1 MGRLGC
7 GRAPQAIAVREFNTG
22 IWEICD
28 MSESGDGTEPVLLG
42 NRYELGGILGR
53 GGMADVRIGRD
64 LRLGRTVAIKQLR
77 PDLASDDSF
86 QARFRREAQSAAAL
100 NHPAIVAVYDTG
112 EAPDAH
118 GLHIPY
124 IVMEY
129 VDGQTLRDLLRDGRK
144 ILPERAMSIVADVL
158 GALDYSHRQGIIHRD
173 IKPANVML
181 TPEGQLKVMD
191 FGIAR
196 AIADASVT
204 QTAAVI
210 GTAQYLSPEQA
221 RGETVDARSD
231 IYSTGCLLYE
241 LLAGRPPF
249 VGESPVSVAYQH
261 VREEARPPSQ
271 FNADVSGNVDHIV
284 AKALAKRTD
293 ERYQSAADMQKDIE
307 RVLAG
312 HAVAPPSAPSPASA
326 TAVAAVD
333 ALSGLSGSPNATQVT
348 QAVPAEGSA
357 DAPSLPPPSRR
368 KPTSGRSK
376 FAFWALALLA
386 LILLSTAAWALL
398 GQDPPETEKV
408 AVPEVTGQPYD
419 AAKAELE
426 ALNFEVDQV
435 EEADDTVPTGD
446 VITQDPVGGSLME
459 PGTTVTLTVS
469 LGKETV
475 TMPSLGSYSFED
487 AENLLTSDRYQL
499 KVEKEERDSSAPQD
513 EVINSNPPEGS
524 EVEKGSTV
532 TLYVSRGE
540 ASVPNVVGK
549 SVSDA
554 KNDLEDA
561 GFDVEVNGPGDG
573 TVTDQD
579 PSAGEDLA
587 QGETVEITSEAD
599 DPPDSDD
606 GNGNGNGNGNNGN
619 GAVVD
624 QLGF

>member
-1 MGRLGC
+1 MLDR
-7 GRAPQAIAVREFNTG
+7 

-64 LRLGRTVAIKQLR
+64 QRLGRTVAIKQLR
-77 PDLASDDSF
+77 PDLASDESF

-100 NHPAIVAVYDTG
+100 NHPAVVAVYDTG
-112 EAPDAH
+112 EGTDAH
-118 GLHIPY
+118 GNHIPY

-129 VDGQTLRDLLRDGRK
+129 VDGQTLRDVLRDGRK
-144 ILPERAMSIVADVL
+144 ILPERALSIVADVL
-158 GALDYSHRQGIIHRD
+158 SALDYSHRQGIIHRD

-181 TPEGQLKVMD
+181 TPDGQVKVMD

-271 FNADVSGNVDHIV
+271 FNPDVSGNVDHIV
-284 AKALAKRTD
+284 AKSLAKRTED
-293 ERYQSAADMQKDIE
+293 RYQSAADMRNDIE

-312 HAVAPPSAPSPASA
+312 HAVSAPAAPSPGSA

-348 QAVPAEGSA
+348 QAVPANAASPG
-357 DAPSLPPPSRR
+357 APSLPPPRRKQSSRR
-368 KPTSGRSK
+368 GKV
-376 FAFWALALLA
+376 AFWALALLA
-386 LILLSTAAWALL
+386 LVLLSTAAWALL
-398 GQDPPETEKV
+398 SPETPDAGKV
-408 AVPEVTGQPYD
+408 AVPEVSGQPYD

-426 ALNFEVDQV
+426 AVNFQV
-435 EEADDTVPTGD
+435 EKSEEPDDTVPAGD
-446 VITQDPVGGSLME
+446 VISQDPAGGSLMA
-459 PGTTVTLTVS
+459 PGTTITLTVS
-469 LGKETV
+469 TGKETV
-475 TMPSLGSYSFED
+475 TMPALGSYTFDD
-487 AENLLTSDRYQL
+487 AKNLLESDQYQL

-524 EVEKGSTV
+524 DVEKGSTV

-554 KNDLEDA
+554 RNILEDA
-561 GFDVEVNGPGDG
+561 GFDVEVSGPDNGK
-573 TVTDQD
+573 VTEQD
-579 PSAGEDLA
+579 PGAGEDLA
-587 QGETVEITSEAD
+587 QGESVEITSEA
-599 DPPDSDD
+599 PEPSPSPSDD
-606 GNGNGNGNGNNGN
+606 CIID
-619 GAVVD
+619 VD
-624 QLGF
+624 PDADGCQP

>member
-1 MGRLGC
+1 
-7 GRAPQAIAVREFNTG
+7 
-22 IWEICD
+22 

-64 LRLGRTVAIKQLR
+64 QRLGRTVAIKQLR
-77 PDLASDDSF
+77 PDLASDESF
-86 QARFRREAQSAAAL
+86 QARFRREAQSAASL

-112 EAPDAH
+112 EGADAH

-129 VDGQTLRDLLRDGRK
+129 VDGQTLRDVLRDGRK

-158 GALDYSHRQGIIHRD
+158 SALDYSHRQGIIHRD

-181 TPEGQLKVMD
+181 TPDGQVKVMD

-249 VGESPVSVAYQH
+249 IGESPVSVAYQH

-271 FNADVSGNVDHIV
+271 FNPDVSGNVDHIV
-284 AKALAKRTD
+284 AKSLAKRTD
-293 ERYQSAADMQKDIE
+293 DRYQSAADMRNDIE

-312 HAVAPPSAPSPASA
+312 HAVSAPAAPSPGSA
-326 TAVAAVD
+326 TAVAGVE
-333 ALSGLSGSPNATQVT
+333 ALSGLSGSPNTTQVT
-348 QAVPAEGSA
+348 QAVPASAGSSGA
-357 DAPSLPPPSRR
+357 SSLPPSSQRKKSSRR
-368 KPTSGRSK
+368 SK
-376 FAFWALALLA
+376 VAFWSLALVALALMIA
-386 LILLSTAAWALL
+386 AAFALLS
-398 GQDPPETEKV
+398 PETPDAGKV
-408 AVPEVTGQPYD
+408 AVPEVSGQSFD

-426 ALNFEVDQV
+426 AVNFKVDRAD
-435 EEADDTVPTGD
+435 EPDDTVPAGD
-446 VITQDPVGGSLME
+446 VISQDPAGGSLE
-459 PGTTVTLTVS
+459 LPGTTITLTVS
-469 LGKETV
+469 TGKETV
-475 TMPSLGSYSFED
+475 TMPALSSYTFDD
-487 AENLLTSDRYQL
+487 AKNLLEGDQYQL

-554 KNDLEDA
+554 RSILEDA
-561 GFDVEVNGPGDG
+561 GFDVEVSGPDDG
-573 TVTDQD
+573 KVTEQD
-579 PSAGEDLA
+579 PGAGEDLA
-587 QGETVEITSEAD
+587 QGESVEITAEAATPTPTPTD
-599 DPPDSDD
+599 DNCTDTNDLLPGCQP
-606 GNGNGNGNGNNGN
+606 
-619 GAVVD
+619 
-624 QLGF
+624 

>member
-1 MGRLGC
+1 
-7 GRAPQAIAVREFNTG
+7 
-22 IWEICD
+22 
-28 MSESGDGTEPVLLG
+28 MSDSGDGTEPVLLG

-64 LRLGRTVAIKQLR
+64 QRLGRTVAIKQLR
-77 PDLASDDSF
+77 PDLAVDESF

-100 NHPAIVAVYDTG
+100 NHPSIVAVYDTG
-112 EAPDAH
+112 EAADAH

-144 ILPERAMSIVADVL
+144 ILPERSLSMVADVL
-158 GALDYSHRQGIIHRD
+158 SALDYSHRAGIIHRD

-181 TPEGQLKVMD
+181 TPEGQVKVMD

-249 VGESPVSVAYQH
+249 IGESPVSVAYQH

-271 FNADVSGNVDHIV
+271 FNPDVSGNVDHIV
-284 AKALAKRTD
+284 AKSLAKRTD
-293 ERYQSAADMQKDIE
+293 ERYQSAADMRNDIE

-312 HAVAPPSAPSPASA
+312 HAVAPPSAPSPGSA
-326 TAVAAVD
+326 TTVAAVD
-333 ALSGLSGSPNATQVT
+333 ALSGLSGSANTTQVT
-348 QAVPAEGSA
+348 QAVPAT
-357 DAPSLPPPSRR
+357 DAAALPPPSRR
-368 KPTSGRSK
+368 KPNSGRSK
-376 FAFWALALLA
+376 FAFWALALIA
-386 LILLSTAAWALL
+386 LVLLSIAAWAFL
-398 GQDPPETEKV
+398 GQGDTPQADKI
-408 AVPEVTGQPYD
+408 AVPDVSGEPYD

-426 ALNFEVDQV
+426 AVNFEVEKA
-435 EEADDTVPTGD
+435 EEPDDTVPTGD
-446 VITQDPVGGSLME
+446 VISQDPAGGSLME
-459 PGTTVTLTVS
+459 PGTTITLTVS
-469 LGKETV
+469 TGKETV
-475 TMPSLGSYSFED
+475 TMPALGSYTFDD
-487 AENLLTSDRYQL
+487 AKNLLESDQYQL
-499 KVEKEERDSSAPQD
+499 KVEKEERDSSSPAD

-524 EVEKGSTV
+524 DVEKGSTV

-540 ASVPNVVGK
+540 TSVPNVVGK

-554 KNDLEDA
+554 KNTLEDA
-561 GFDVEVNGPGDG
+561 GFDVEVNGPNSGK
-573 TVTDQD
+573 VTDQD
-579 PSAGEDLA
+579 PGGGEDLA
-587 QGETVEITSEAD
+587 RGETVEITTEAED
-599 DPPDSDD
+599 KQGPD
-606 GNGNGNGNGNNGN
+606 
-619 GAVVD
+619 VD
-624 QLGF
+624 QLCIPPDTDPDTDGCQS

>member
-1 MGRLGC
+1 
-7 GRAPQAIAVREFNTG
+7 
-22 IWEICD
+22 

-64 LRLGRTVAIKQLR
+64 QRLGRTVAIKQLR
-77 PDLASDDSF
+77 PDLSSDETF
-86 QARFRREAQSAAAL
+86 QTRFRREAQSAASL

-112 EAPDAH
+112 EGTDAH

-129 VDGQTLRDLLRDGRK
+129 VDGQTLRDVLRDGRK
-144 ILPERAMSIVADVL
+144 ILPERSLSIVADVL
-158 GALDYSHRQGIIHRD
+158 NALDYSHRAGIIHRD

-181 TPEGQLKVMD
+181 TPEGQVKVMD

-271 FNADVSGNVDHIV
+271 FNPDVSGNVDHIV
-284 AKALAKRTD
+284 AKSLAKRTD
-293 ERYQSAADMQKDIE
+293 DRYQSAADMRKDIE

-312 HAVAPPSAPSPASA
+312 HAVSAPAAPSPGSA

-333 ALSGLSGSPNATQVT
+333 ALSGLSGSANTTQVT
-348 QAVPAEGSA
+348 QAVPASA
-357 DAPSLPPPSRR
+357 ASTDAGGLPPPSRR
-368 KPTSGRSK
+368 KESSGRSK

-386 LILLSTAAWALL
+386 LVLLSTAAWALL
-398 GQDPPETEKV
+398 GQEPPESART
-408 AVPEVTGQPYD
+408 AVPEVTGQPF
-419 AAKAELE
+419 AAAEAELK
-426 ALNFEVDQV
+426 ALQFEVDRV
-435 EEADDTVPTGD
+435 DEPDDNVPEGD
-446 VITQDPVGGSLME
+446 VISQDPAGGSLMAA
-459 PGTTVTLTVS
+459 GTTITLTVS
-469 LGKETV
+469 AGQETV
-475 TMPSLGSYSFED
+475 TMPSLGSYTFED
-487 AENLLTSDRYQL
+487 AQNLLESDQYQL

-549 SVSDA
+549 PVSA
-554 KNDLEDA
+554 ARNTLEDA
-561 GFDVEVNGPGDG
+561 GFDVEVSGPDNGK
-573 TVTDQD
+573 VTEQD
-579 PSAGEDLA
+579 PGAGEDLA
-587 QGETVEITSEAD
+587 PGETVEITAEAPQQDPEPD
-599 DPPDSDD
+599 DEC
-606 GNGNGNGNGNNGN
+606 
-619 GAVVD
+619 VD
-624 QLGF
+624 TDQILPGCQP

>member
-1 MGRLGC
+1 
-7 GRAPQAIAVREFNTG
+7 
-22 IWEICD
+22 

-64 LRLGRTVAIKQLR
+64 QRLGRTVAIKQLR
-77 PDLASDDSF
+77 PDLSSDETF
-86 QARFRREAQSAAAL
+86 QARFRREAQSAASL

-112 EAPDAH
+112 ESTDAH

-129 VDGQTLRDLLRDGRK
+129 VDGQTLRDVLRDGRK
-144 ILPERAMSIVADVL
+144 ILPERALSIVSDVL
-158 GALDYSHRQGIIHRD
+158 NALDYSHRAGIIHRD

-181 TPEGQLKVMD
+181 TPEGQVKVMD

-271 FNADVSGNVDHIV
+271 FNPDVSGNVDHIV
-284 AKALAKRTD
+284 AKSLAKRTD
-293 ERYQSAADMQKDIE
+293 DRYQSAADMQKDIE

-312 HAVAPPSAPSPASA
+312 HAVSAPAAPSPGSA

-333 ALSGLSGSPNATQVT
+333 ALAGLSGSANTTQVT
-348 QAVPAEGSA
+348 QAVPASA
-357 DAPSLPPPSRR
+357 ASTGALPPPSRR
-368 KPTSGRSK
+368 TKSSGRSK

-386 LILLSTAAWALL
+386 LVLLSTAAWALL
-398 GQDPPETEKV
+398 GQETPDAGKV
-408 AVPEVTGQPYD
+408 AVPEVSGQPYD

-426 ALNFEVDQV
+426 AVQFQV
-435 EEADDTVPTGD
+435 EKAEEPDDTVPAGD
-446 VITQDPVGGSLME
+446 VISQDPAGGSLMV
-459 PGTTVTLTVS
+459 PGTTITLTVS
-469 LGKETV
+469 TGKETV
-475 TMPSLGSYSFED
+475 TMPALSSYTFDD
-487 AENLLTSDRYQL
+487 ASNLLEGDQYQL
-499 KVEKEERDSSAPQD
+499 KVEKEERDSSAPKD

-554 KNDLEDA
+554 TNTLEDA
-561 GFDVEVNGPGDG
+561 GFDVEVSGPDNGK
-573 TVTDQD
+573 VTEQD
-579 PSAGEDLA
+579 PGAGEDLA
-587 QGETVEITSEAD
+587 PGETVEITAEAE
-599 DPPDSDD
+599 DPGPGEDECVLPEIDTD
-606 GNGNGNGNGNNGN
+606 LNEPGC
-619 GAVVD
+619 
-624 QLGF
+624 QP

>member
-1 MGRLGC
+1 
-7 GRAPQAIAVREFNTG
+7 
-22 IWEICD
+22 
-28 MSESGDGTEPVLLG
+28 MSETGDGTEPVLLG

-64 LRLGRTVAIKQLR
+64 QRLGRTVAIKQLR

-112 EAPDAH
+112 EAADAH

-144 ILPERAMSIVADVL
+144 ILPERALSIVADVL

-271 FNADVSGNVDHIV
+271 FNPDVSGNVDHIV

-312 HAVAPPSAPSPASA
+312 HAVAPPSAPSPGSA
-326 TAVAAVD
+326 TTVAAVD
-333 ALSGLSGSPNATQVT
+333 ALSGLSGSANSTQVT
-348 QAVPAEGSA
+348 QAVPAAVSA
-357 DAPSLPPPSRR
+357 DAPVLPPPSRR
-368 KPTSGRSK
+368 QESSGRGK
-376 FAFWALALLA
+376 VAFWALALLA
-386 LILLSTAAWALL
+386 LVLLSTAAWALL
-398 GQDPPETEKV
+398 GQEPPETEKV

-426 ALNFEVDQV
+426 AVDFQVEKV
-435 EEADDTVPTGD
+435 EEADDTVPSGD
-446 VITQDPVGGSLME
+446 VISQDPVGGSLME
-459 PGTTVTLTVS
+459 PGTTITLTVS

-475 TMPSLGSYSFED
+475 TMPSLGSYTFED
-487 AENLLTSDRYQL
+487 AENLLTSDQYQL
-499 KVEKEERDSSAPQD
+499 KVEKEERDSSAPKD

-554 KNDLEDA
+554 RNTLEDA
-561 GFDVEVNGPGDG
+561 GFDVEVNGPDNG

-579 PSAGEDLA
+579 PGAGEDLSP
-587 QGETVEITSEAD
+587 GETVEITSEAD
-599 DPPDSDD
+599 DPGPD
-606 GNGNGNGNGNNGN
+606 
-619 GAVVD
+619 VD
-624 QLGF
+624 QLCIPPDTDPDTDGCQS

>member
-1 MGRLGC
+1 
-7 GRAPQAIAVREFNTG
+7 
-22 IWEICD
+22 

-64 LRLGRTVAIKQLR
+64 QRLGRTVAIKQLR

-112 EAPDAH
+112 EAADAH

-144 ILPERAMSIVADVL
+144 ILPERALSIVADVL

-271 FNADVSGNVDHIV
+271 FNPDVSGNVDHIV

-312 HAVAPPSAPSPASA
+312 HAVAPASAPSPASA

-348 QAVPAEGSA
+348 QAVPAA
-357 DAPSLPPPSRR
+357 DDALALPPPSRR
-368 KPTSGRSK
+368 EPSSGRSK

-386 LILLSTAAWALL
+386 LILLGAAAWALL
-398 GQDPPETEKV
+398 GQAPPETEKV

-419 AAKAELE
+419 AAKSELE
-426 ALNFEVDQV
+426 ALNFEVEKV
-435 EEADDTVPTGD
+435 EEADDTVPSGD

-475 TMPSLGSYSFED
+475 TIPSLGSYSFDD
-487 AENLLTSDRYQL
+487 AKNLLESDQYQL
-499 KVEKEERDSSAPQD
+499 KVEREERDSSAPQD

-524 EVEKGSTV
+524 DVEKGSTI

-554 KNDLEDA
+554 RNTLEDA
-561 GFDVEVNGPGDG
+561 GFDVQVNGPDDG
-573 TVTDQD
+573 EVTEQD
-579 PSAGEDLA
+579 PSGGEDLA
-587 QGETVEITSEAD
+587 QGETVEITSEAE
-599 DPPDSDD
+599 DSPDD
-606 GNGNGNGNGNNGN
+606 GNGNDSPD
-619 GAVVD
+619 VD
-624 QLGF
+624 RIPFP

>member
-1 MGRLGC
+1 M
-7 GRAPQAIAVREFNTG
+7 T
-22 IWEICD
+22 D
-28 MSESGDGTEPVLLG
+28 SGDGTEPVLLG

-64 LRLGRTVAIKQLR
+64 QRLGRTVAIKQLR
-77 PDLASDDSF
+77 PDLASDESF

-118 GLHIPY
+118 GHHIPY

-129 VDGQTLRDLLRDGRK
+129 VDGQTLRDVLRDGRK
-144 ILPERAMSIVADVL
+144 ILPERALSIVADVL
-158 GALDYSHRQGIIHRD
+158 GALDYSHRAGIIHRD

-181 TPEGQLKVMD
+181 TPDGQVKVMD

-196 AIADASVT
+196 AVADASVT

-241 LLAGRPPF
+241 LLTGRPPF
-249 VGESPVSVAYQH
+249 IGESPVSVAYQH

-293 ERYQSAADMQKDIE
+293 DRYQSAADMQKEIE

-312 HAVAPPSAPSPASA
+312 HAVAPPSAPSAGSA
-326 TAVAAVD
+326 TAVVAVD

-348 QAVPAEGSA
+348 PAVQGG
-357 DAPSLPPPSRR
+357 DAQRGGSLPPPSRR
-368 KPTSGRSK
+368 KASSNRSK
-376 FAFWALALLA
+376 VAFWGLALLA
-386 LILLSTAAWALL
+386 LILLGTAAWALL
-398 GQDPPETEKV
+398 GQDPPETATV
-408 AVPEVTGQPYD
+408 AVPEVSGQSFE
-419 AAKAELE
+419 AAKSELE
-426 ALNFEVDQV
+426 ALDFQV
-435 EEADDTVPTGD
+435 EKVEEPDDVVPTGD
-446 VITQDPVGGSLME
+446 VIAQDPAGGSLE
-459 PGTTVTLTVS
+459 PPGTTITLTVS
-469 LGKETV
+469 AGKETV
-475 TMPSLGSYSFED
+475 TMPSLGSYTFDD
-487 AENLLTSDRYQL
+487 AKNLLEGDQYQL
-499 KVEKEERDSSAPQD
+499 KVEKEERDSTAPED

-540 ASVPNVVGK
+540 SSVPNVVGK

-554 KNDLEDA
+554 RNILEDA
-561 GFDVEVNGPGDG
+561 GFDVEVNGPSDG
-573 TVTDQD
+573 KVTDQD
-579 PSAGEDLA
+579 PSGGEDLSR
-587 QGETVEITSEAD
+587 GETVEITAEAED
-599 DPPDSDD
+599 TDNNGD
-606 GNGNGNGNGNNGN
+606 NGNGPNVNE
-619 GAVVD
+619 
-624 QLGF
+624 LPIP

>member
-1 MGRLGC
+1 
-7 GRAPQAIAVREFNTG
+7 
-22 IWEICD
+22 

-64 LRLGRTVAIKQLR
+64 QRLGRTVAIKQLR
-77 PDLASDDSF
+77 PDLASDESF

-100 NHPAIVAVYDTG
+100 NHPAVVAVYDTG
-112 EAPDAH
+112 DGTDAH
-118 GLHIPY
+118 GNHIPY

-129 VDGQTLRDLLRDGRK
+129 VDGQTLRDVLRDGRK
-144 ILPERAMSIVADVL
+144 ILPERALSIVADVL
-158 GALDYSHRQGIIHRD
+158 NALDYSHRQGIIHRD

-181 TPEGQLKVMD
+181 TPDGQVKVMD

-271 FNADVSGNVDHIV
+271 FNADVSGSVDHIV
-284 AKALAKRTD
+284 GKSLAKRTED
-293 ERYQSAADMQKDIE
+293 RYQSAADMRKDIE

-312 HAVAPPSAPSPASA
+312 HAVSAPPPPSPASA

-333 ALSGLSGSPNATQVT
+333 ALSGLSGAANATQVT
-348 QAVPAEGSA
+348 QAVPSA
-357 DAPSLPPPSRR
+357 DGSTLPPPSRR
-368 KPTSGRSK
+368 KESSSRNK

-386 LILLSTAAWALL
+386 LVLLSTAAWALL
-398 GQDPPETEKV
+398 SNEEPKAGTV
-408 AVPEVTGQPYD
+408 AVPDVSGQPYD

-426 ALNFEVDQV
+426 ALDFEV
-435 EEADDTVPTGD
+435 ERADEPDETVPDGD
-446 VITQDPVGGSLME
+446 VITQDPAGGSLE
-459 PGTTVTLTVS
+459 PPGTTITLTVS
-469 LGKETV
+469 AGKETV
-475 TMPSLGSYSFED
+475 TMPSLGSYAFED
-487 AENLLTSDRYQL
+487 AKNLLEGDRYQL
-499 KVEKEERDSSAPQD
+499 KVEREERDSSAPKD

-524 EVEKGSTV
+524 DVEKGSTV

-554 KNDLEDA
+554 RSTLEDA
-561 GFDVEVNGPGDG
+561 GFDVEVSGPDDG
-573 TVTDQD
+573 TVTEQD
-579 PSAGEDLA
+579 PGAGEDLA
-587 QGETVEITSEAD
+587 QGETVEITSEAPD
-599 DPPDSDD
+599 DPGDDDPDV
-606 GNGNGNGNGNNGN
+606 NNIPIP
-619 GAVVD
+619 
-624 QLGF
+624 

>member
-1 MGRLGC
+1 MFDEYGRF
-7 GRAPQAIAVREFNTG
+7 AVMT
-22 IWEICD
+22 
-28 MSESGDGTEPVLLG
+28 ESGDGTEPVLLG

-64 LRLGRTVAIKQLR
+64 QRLGRTVAIKQLR
-77 PDLASDDSF
+77 PDLASDESF

-112 EAPDAH
+112 EAADAH

-144 ILPERAMSIVADVL
+144 ILPERALSIVADVL
-158 GALDYSHRQGIIHRD
+158 SALDYSHRQGIIHRD

-181 TPEGQLKVMD
+181 TPDGQVKVMD

-249 VGESPVSVAYQH
+249 IGESPVSVAYQH

-271 FNADVSGNVDHIV
+271 FNPDVSGNVDHIV

-293 ERYQSAADMQKDIE
+293 ERYQSAADMRSDIE

-312 HAVAPPSAPSPASA
+312 HAVAPPSAPSPGSA
-326 TAVAAVD
+326 TTVAAVD
-333 ALSGLSGSPNATQVT
+333 ALSGLSGSPNTTQVT
-348 QAVPAEGSA
+348 QAVPAGAATGS
-357 DAPSLPPPSRR
+357 PTLPPPSRR
-368 KPTSGRSK
+368 KTSSSRSK
-376 FAFWALALLA
+376 FAFWALALVA
-386 LILLSTAAWALL
+386 LVLLSTAAWAFL
-398 GQDPPETEKV
+398 GSQDTPQAEKI
-408 AVPEVTGQPYD
+408 AVPEVTGEPYD

-426 ALNFEVDQV
+426 AVNFEVEKA
-435 EEADDTVPTGD
+435 EEPDDTVPTGD
-446 VITQDPVGGSLME
+446 VISQDPAGGELMA
-459 PGTTVTLTVS
+459 PGTTITLTVS
-469 LGKETV
+469 TGKETV
-475 TMPSLGSYSFED
+475 TMPSLGSYAFED
-487 AENLLTSDRYQL
+487 AKKLLEGDQYQL
-499 KVEKEERDSSAPQD
+499 KVEKEERNSSAPED

-524 EVEKGSTV
+524 DVEKGSTV

-540 ASVPNVVGK
+540 TSVPNVVGK

-554 KNDLEDA
+554 KNTLQDA
-561 GFDVEVNGPGDG
+561 GFDVEVDGPDNG

-579 PSAGEDLA
+579 PSGGQDLA
-587 QGETVEITSEAD
+587 RGETVEIKSEAED
-599 DPPDSDD
+599 QKGPD
-606 GNGNGNGNGNNGN
+606 
-619 GAVVD
+619 VD
-624 QLGF
+624 QLCIPPDTDPDTDGCQS